1 LQKAI
6 KVIFIDPSELRE
18 TSNLKKYLA
27 DLPHLPLPDL
37 EARTGAD
44 VMVSPSGLPRPVND
58 KLLAI
63 NIQQG
68 AILIQ
73 VKFGQDIASSIVDGR
88 LVEALSRMLK
98 SRAQTWQAVLL
109 YIGQLGYDSTQGM
122 ATIDGQLSL
131 AEPPLT
137 WNAVQAALMIWVKR
151 GGSLDMPLPSG
162 ECVPMYLATHQK
174 QLDLIKDGK
183 DTRLIWP
190 TKPAFYNEMETEAGT
205 TLLEQWKAAQKV
217 ERIEDIRVL
226 LCAIPDAN
234 IGPERATATLEYMRE
249 NGYREDFSGFMQLL
263 DDNKFIK
270 VPGIGKK
277 IDSNA
282 RWGLWRT
289 HKERQARKEAE

>member
-1 LQKAI
+1 M
-6 KVIFIDPSELRE
+6 IFIDPSELRE

-68 AILIQ
+68 AVLIQ
-73 VKFGQDIASSIVDGR
+73 IKFGQDIASSIVDGR

-98 SRAQTWQAVLL
+98 SKAQTWQAVLCF
-109 YIGQLGYDSTQGM
+109 IGQLGYDNTQEM

-131 AEPPLT
+131 TNPPLT
-137 WNAVQAALMIWVKR
+137 WKAVQSALMFWVKR
-151 GGSLDMPLPSG
+151 GGSIDFPLPNG
-162 ECVPMYLATHQK
+162 GCIPEYLATHQR
-174 QLDLIKDGK
+174 QLDLIKEGK

-190 TKPAFYNEMETEAGT
+190 AKPAFYDEMESQADT

-226 LCAIPDAN
+226 LCAIPDAS
-234 IGPERATATLEYMRE
+234 IGPERATAILNFMRE
-249 NGYREDFSGFMQLL
+249 NGIRADFSGFLQLL
-263 DDNKFIK
+263 EGKLLLK

-277 IDSNA
+277 TYDNVI
-282 RWGLWRT
+282 WGLWRT